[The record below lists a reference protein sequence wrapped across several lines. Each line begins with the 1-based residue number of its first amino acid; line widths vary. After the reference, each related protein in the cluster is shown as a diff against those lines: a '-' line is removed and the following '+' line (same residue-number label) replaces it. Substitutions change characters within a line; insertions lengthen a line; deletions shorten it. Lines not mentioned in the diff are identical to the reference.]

1 MTIIN
6 NPNLII
12 TDYKYAFVNDEL
24 DSLNERYSKDILIK
38 LLDEKEAVP
47 ISKLHKYS
55 KNYYAFKNVIKK
67 LEEDGL
73 VKTEEKVMGRK
84 TIYVSLT
91 EKGRAVAEKLKEAEE
106 VARMSPEELKE
117 QRKRIHWIVD
127 INTYEDHI
135 TAYDIHQGKKESFN
149 IWIKPNGKYLLL
161 YCDRC
166 HSFDC
171 YHVDWAVHDP
181 VIGSE
186 IRKMAEKKGLKI
198 KYLEDKEG

>member
-1 MTIIN
+1 MK
-6 NPNLII
+6 
-12 TDYKYAFVNDEL
+12 YKSL
-24 DSLNERYSKDILIK
+24 DERYSKSILLK
-38 LLDEKEAVP
+38 LLNAKEDLTITQFLDIVNSYKT
-47 ISKLHKYS
+47 IKDI
-55 KNYYAFKNVIKK
+55 VKK